1 MPTLAEIPLGQLARV
16 RGVDGPRA
24 FRRRLME
31 MGLVPGVDVKI
42 VTIAPLGDPL
52 RIEVRGGQWSIRRAE
67 AAQIQIHTSERPVDR
82 DEAARAANL
91 PLAGVAKPGTG
102 ALDPSRRLHVVLA
115 GNPNVGKTTLF
126 NALTG
131 STAKVSN
138 YPGITVERKRGELA
152 LSKGRVA
159 EVDDIPG
166 TYSVNARSAEE
177 QIAIDGLLGL
187 QGAPVPDV
195 VVVCVDA
202 TSVARSSYLLLQ
214 LQELGARC
222 VVALTMID
230 EAKTATPEPRALAA
244 LFGCEVV
251 GVTARTKHGL
261 AELVAAIDRA
271 AQREFRAT
279 WRWTPSSALR
289 EHIEAVRDALPGTWT
304 FAGRHG
310 LTDERGSKRETS
322 SGEDTDA
329 ARETADN
336 APRETADDAPRD
348 LASVYR
354 SAPASDSASDIADR
368 ALALWALTCVEPRT
382 GDDDDEL
389 DVPPALRAAVIARGI
404 GRDTG
409 APSRATRTRDT
420 SDARASDA
428 RASDARASDTHAHD
442 ATRASDATDATDA
455 GALDDEAVLG
465 RWRFLD
471 REIPPLIEKAVDRRR
486 TQRIDRLLLHRVG
499 GFAVFLAVMTV
510 VFMSLFWGADPLI
523 GWIEAAFG
531 ALGDLVRE
539 QLGNGIFTDFLVDG
553 VIGGVGS
560 VLVFLPQ
567 IVLLFLFLGFLE
579 DCGYLARIAYLMD
592 RIMRSM
598 NLHGRAFV
606 PMLSGFACAIPAIL
620 ATRTMERRRDR
631 ILTMMVVPLMT
642 CSARLPVYTLVI
654 AALLPGS
661 HLVQGLVMVGMY
673 VFSVLT
679 ALGAA
684 WVMSKT
690 VKPLKAKR
698 LPFLIELPPYRL
710 PRVLD
715 VVRSMRTKSFM
726 FLREAGT
733 VILACSI
740 ALWALLY
747 FPRELPKG
755 SPDFTALA
763 EKAQTE
769 EAKKLVEEQEAALR
783 LENSYGGRIGHTI
796 EPVIAPLGFDW
807 KIGVGIVG
815 AFAAREVFVSTL
827 GIVFG
832 LAGADEDPAPL
843 RDAIRDAKKP
853 DGSRAYTPLMGL
865 SLMIFFALACQCM
878 STLAVVRRET
888 RSWRWPAFL
897 FGYMTVLAWVM
908 SFLVYQGGRLLG
920 FS

>member
-1 MPTLAEIPLGQLARV
+1 MPTLAEIPLGQPARV
-16 RGVDGPRA
+16 RGVDGSRA

-52 RIEVRGGQWSIRRAE
+52 QIEVRGGQWSIRRAE
-67 AAQIQIHTSERPVDR
+67 AAQIQIADRHDATSDR
-82 DEAARAANL
+82 SASSNATGDRNADRTSDRETARSV
-91 PLAGVAKPGTG
+91 PLARIAST
-102 ALDPSRRLHVVLA
+102 APSDKRLHVVLA

-131 STAKVSN
+131 SSAKVSN
-138 YPGITVERKRGELA
+138 YPGITVERRRGELA
-152 LSKGRVA
+152 LTKGRLA
-159 EVDDIPG
+159 DVDDIPG
-166 TYSVNARSAEE
+166 TYSVNARSTEE
-177 QIAIDGLLGL
+177 QIAIDGILGL
-187 QGAPVPDV
+187 HGAPLPDV

-202 TSVARSSYLLLQ
+202 TSVARSSYFLLQ

-230 EAKTATPEPRALAA
+230 EAKTATPEPRALAD

-261 AELVAAIDRA
+261 ADLVAAIDRA
-271 AQREFRAT
+271 SHREHRAT
-279 WRWTPSSALR
+279 WRWQPSSALR
-289 EHIEAVRDALPGTWT
+289 EHVEAVRPALPAAWT
-304 FAGRHG
+304 FATRHRAA
-310 LTDERGSKRETS
+310 TD
-322 SGEDTDA
+322 GESAT
-329 ARETADN
+329 ELADQ
-336 APRETADDAPRD
+336 
-348 LASVYR
+348 
-354 SAPASDSASDIADR
+354 
-368 ALALWALTCVEPRT
+368 ALGLWALTCIEPRT

-389 DVPPALRAAVIARGI
+389 DVPDSLRSAVLARSVGA
-404 GRDTG
+404 TG
-409 APSRATRTRDT
+409 ANDASAGN
-420 SDARASDA
+420 DAR
-428 RASDARASDTHAHD
+428 
-442 ATRASDATDATDA
+442 
-455 GALDDEAVLG
+455 ALDDEGVLG

-471 REIPPLIEKAVDRRR
+471 REIPPLIKKAVDRRR
-486 TQRIDRLLLHRVG
+486 TQRIDRVLLHRVA
-499 GFAVFLAVMTV
+499 GFAVFAAVMTA
-510 VFMSLFWGADPLI
+510 VFMSLFWGADPMI
-523 GWIEAAFG
+523 GWIETAFG
-531 ALGDLVRE
+531 ALGDLVRD
-539 QLGNGIFTDFLVDG
+539 QLGNGIFTDFIVEG

-560 VLVFLPQ
+560 VIVFLPQ

-679 ALGAA
+679 ALAAA

-715 VVRSMRTKSFM
+715 VVRSMRTKSWM

-747 FPRELPKG
+747 FPRDLPAG
-755 SPDFTALA
+755 SPDFAALS
-763 EKAQTE
+763 ERAQTA
-769 EAKKLVEEQEAALR
+769 EAKKLVGEQEAALR
-783 LENSYGGRIGHTI
+783 LENSYGGRLGHAI
-796 EPVIAPLGFDW
+796 EPAIAPLGFDW

-843 RDAIRDAKKP
+843 RDAIRDSKKS
-853 DGSRAYTPLMGL
+853 DGTRAYTPLMGL

-897 FGYMTVLAWVM
+897 FGYMTVLAWIM